1 MPLVRPVTVIG
12 LVEPIPVK
20 PPGIEVTVYAIID
33 EPPLLTGA
41 VNATTAWVFPAVAV
55 PIIGAPGTVDGITEF
70 EAILG
75 ELLPFE
81 LVAITVKV

>member
-1 MPLVRPVTVIG
+1 LSISCCRCT
-12 LVEPIPVK
+12 
-20 PPGIEVTVYAIID
+20 
-33 EPPLLTGA
+33 
-41 VNATTAWVFPAVAV
+41 
-55 PIIGAPGTVDGITEF
+55 IIGAPGTVDGITEF